1 MMRALHVL
9 ESFAAGGIE
18 TTFLNMLRAWREAPA
33 WASHHVLALAGGP
46 LEEPYRAVSEH
57 VTVSA
62 DPQELER
69 MTSEP
74 FDVVYVLFERVAYR
88 LLPWL
93 VGHSDAAIV
102 YGKGYDMAG
111 MFRADA
117 GLRWQADETLMWGA
131 DATTFTTMPLCSL
144 YEPPAARAAVLG
156 KAADVRHFF
165 DVPSLNADT
174 PRRIV
179 CVANLHARKR
189 LSDLLVVAA
198 ELRRSVPDLRVRFV
212 GADDGREA
220 ERLRSTADLLGLG
233 TACEIVG
240 RRADV
245 AADLRDSRVFAL
257 PSACEGVPTAML
269 EAMAAGR
276 PVVLTDV
283 GHVRSV
289 VRDDTDGFVVP
300 PGDLATFADRVHR
313 LLTDAPLA
321 ARMGA
326 AARARA
332 HIHDTHAVAARL
344 RSVLESAAKE
354 HVA

>member
-1 MMRALHVL
+1 MRALHVL

-18 TTFLNMLRAWREAPA
+18 TTFLNMLRAWRDEPA
-33 WASHHVLALAGGP
+33 WASHHVLALGGGP
-46 LEEPYRAVSEH
+46 LEEPYRAICGS
-57 VTVSA
+57 VTVTS
-62 DPQELER
+62 DPDELER
-69 MTSEP
+69 VTTQG
-74 FDVVYVLFERVAYR
+74 FDVVYVLFDRVAYR

-93 VGHSDAAIV
+93 VGHAGAAVV
-102 YGKGYDMAG
+102 YGKGYDMG
-111 MFRADA
+111 CMFRADA
-117 GLRWQADETLMWGA
+117 GLRWQADESLMWGT
-131 DATTFTTMPLCSL
+131 DATTFTTVPLSSL
-144 YEPPAARAAVLG
+144 YDAPASRAAVLG

-165 DVPSLNADT
+165 GVPRLSGDA

-189 LSDLLVVAA
+189 LGDLLAVTA
-198 ELRRSVPDLRVRFV
+198 ELRRSLPDVRVRLV

-220 ERLRSTADLLGLG
+220 ERLRATADSLGLG
-233 TACEIVG
+233 AACEIVG
-240 RRADV
+240 RRSDV
-245 AADLRDSRVFAL
+245 AADLRDSRIFAL

-276 PVVLTDV
+276 PVVMTDI

-289 VRDDTDGFVVP
+289 VRDGIDGFLVP
-300 PGDLATFADRVHR
+300 PGDLSAFADRLHR
-313 LLTDAPLA
+313 LITDAALA

-344 RSVLESAAKE
+344 RSVLESAAKDYL
-354 HVA
+354 A